1 FRKMFYELIQNYWIS
16 IQVIVRKNFPYSARI
31 KKINAI
37 INNRN
42 FPETMQRL
50 YCFPTWYR
58 IK

>member
-1 FRKMFYELIQNYWIS
+1 MFYELIQNYWIS